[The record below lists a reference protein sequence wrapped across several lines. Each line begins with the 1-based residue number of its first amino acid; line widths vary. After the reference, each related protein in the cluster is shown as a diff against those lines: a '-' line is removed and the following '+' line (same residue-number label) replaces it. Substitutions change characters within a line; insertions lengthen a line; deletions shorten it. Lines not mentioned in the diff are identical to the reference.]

1 MFCYGKLLFSVLIIV
16 LHFWNIDDYVNYG
29 LQINVVNYSLLF
41 TLRELRFTTNK
52 PSLSYL
58 KLCLARFVNLVCHT
72 YISHKLWF
80 MHTLLTGLQA
90 YSKRICWYGSEW
102 IIQIIMQRTIVIS
115 DNLIVVSGQTC
126 DMLTSGIQ
134 RCYASI
140 GIKLPQED
148 IKSILSVPLDYI
160 DTCG

>member
-1 MFCYGKLLFSVLIIV
+1 MDST
-16 LHFWNIDDYVNYG
+16 DYYAIYMYN
-29 LQINVVNYSLLF
+29 
-41 TLRELRFTTNK
+41 
-52 PSLSYL
+52 
-58 KLCLARFVNLVCHT
+58 
-72 YISHKLWF
+72 
-80 MHTLLTGLQA
+80 
-90 YSKRICWYGSEW
+90 
-102 IIQIIMQRTIVIS
+102 VIS

-148 IKSILSVPLDYI
+148 IKSVMSVPLDYI

>member
-1 MFCYGKLLFSVLIIV
+1 
-16 LHFWNIDDYVNYG
+16 
-29 LQINVVNYSLLF
+29 
-41 TLRELRFTTNK
+41 
-52 PSLSYL
+52 
-58 KLCLARFVNLVCHT
+58 
-72 YISHKLWF
+72 
-80 MHTLLTGLQA
+80 
-90 YSKRICWYGSEW
+90 
-102 IIQIIMQRTIVIS
+102 MQRTIVIS